1 MRKPGDTLGTVAII
15 GAGLAGS
22 EAALV
27 LARNG
32 ISVDL
37 FEARPERMTPAHKTG
52 YPAELVCS
60 NSFKSNQLP
69 SAHGL
74 LKAELSILGSPVLEA
89 AKRCAIPGGSALV
102 VDREAFS
109 AEVERLIREEPGI
122 RLIRQELK
130 EPPLSYRC
138 CIIAAGPLAS
148 EDLTNWLAETFSAS
162 SLHFYDAIAPIVS
175 ADSLD
180 MSIVF
185 SASRWEDGE
194 GDYLNCPFSE
204 EQYRVFYDTLRE
216 ADRVIARSFENQKFF
231 EACLPIE
238 VAAQRGY
245 EALAFG
251 PLRPVGL
258 IDPRTG
264 KRPFAVC
271 QLRREKLSG
280 ESYNLVGFQTRL
292 TIPEQKRVFRLIPGM
307 EKAEF
312 LRFGSIHRNTYL
324 DSPKLLCEDLSFHSN
339 RSLFLAGQIC
349 GSEGYTESVVTGHLA
364 AAAVVARVR
373 GETFVVPPAETALG
387 SLLRHVTCSEE
398 KSFTPSN
405 IHFGLFPP
413 LEEKRKGRGW
423 KKEKKELLC
432 DRGVKGMID
441 WSLKTGLVRGSEAK
455 QSQSVPA

>member
-1 MRKPGDTLGTVAII
+1 M
-15 GAGLAGS
+15 
-22 EAALV
+22 
-27 LARNG
+27 
-32 ISVDL
+32 
-37 FEARPERMTPAHKTG
+37 
-52 YPAELVCS
+52 
-60 NSFKSNQLP
+60 
-69 SAHGL
+69 
-74 LKAELSILGSPVLEA
+74 
-89 AKRCAIPGGSALV
+89 
-102 VDREAFS
+102 
-109 AEVERLIREEPGI
+109 ERLIREEPGI

-204 EQYRVFYDTLRE
+204 EQYRIFYDTLRE

-245 EALAFG
+245 EALMFG

-258 IDPRTG
+258 IDPAQANVL
-264 KRPFAVC
+264 AVC

-423 KKEKKELLC
+423 KRRKSFFAQ
-432 DRGVKGMID
+432 VKGMTD
-441 WSLKTGLVRGSEAK
+441 WA
-455 QSQSVPA
+455 